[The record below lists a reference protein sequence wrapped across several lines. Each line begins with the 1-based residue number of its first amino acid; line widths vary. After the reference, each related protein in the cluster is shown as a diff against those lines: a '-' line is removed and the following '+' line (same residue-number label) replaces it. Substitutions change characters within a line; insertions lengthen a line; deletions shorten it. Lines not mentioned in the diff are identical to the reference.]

1 MTRVD
6 VRSKVL
12 LEARSVF
19 ARKGYRATTVSD
31 IIAEVKISRGT
42 FYRYF
47 PNKRQVLFEIVR
59 GIFKTLH
66 ESSAELFAEYEHA
79 TVESRLR
86 SYLEI
91 SYRLFLENRG
101 AVRVYFG
108 EALRADAGF
117 YALWDDFERR
127 MIADF
132 SRIISAGVSAGVL
145 RPVDERLIARAV
157 FMIFL
162 QVPYWDA
169 LLDGMSE
176 IDVDAM
182 ADEMAAFV
190 MRGVGA
196 GSPVVS
202 SAVIGR

>member
-31 IIAEVKISRGT
+31 IIAEVEISRGT

-47 PNKRQVLFEIVR
+47 SNKRQVFFEIVH
-59 GIFKTLH
+59 GIFKTLF
-66 ESSAELFAEYEHA
+66 ESSAELFAGHKPE
-79 TVESRLR
+79 TLESRLR
-86 SYLEI
+86 SSLET
-91 SYRLFLENRG
+91 SYRVFIDNRG
-101 AVRVYFG
+101 VVRVYFR
-108 EALRADAGF
+108 EAFRSDAGF
-117 YALWDDFERR
+117 FAIWDDFERR
-127 MIADF
+127 MIALF
-132 SRIISAGVSAGVL
+132 SGIISAGVNSGVI
-145 RPVDERLIARAV
+145 RPVDERLIARAM

-162 QVPYWDA
+162 QVPYWDV
-169 LLDGMSE
+169 LLDEMSE

-182 ADEMAAFV
+182 ADEMVVFV
-190 MRGVGA
+190 MRGLSS

-202 SAVIGR
+202 SAETGR